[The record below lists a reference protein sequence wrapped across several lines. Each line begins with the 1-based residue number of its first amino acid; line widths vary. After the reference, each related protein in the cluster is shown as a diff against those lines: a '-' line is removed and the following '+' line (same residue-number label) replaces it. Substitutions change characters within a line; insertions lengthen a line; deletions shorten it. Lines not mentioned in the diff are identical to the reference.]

1 MKDSFRSGTSDTA
14 LCQCGKAE
22 ESVEHF
28 LLHCENYEKDKKVM
42 MDNVLDIVDSGKSK
56 RSLRITD
63 ELLLAPAFDD
73 ISKRKMLFIKEYC
86 LSSLQGVIGIYNT
99 ITSGVYK
106 AATYF
111 VEFYIG
117 FYLSFTMDFI
127 WSSYIVATV
136 RVKAVQEQQQ
146 QQQQSLS

>member
-1 MKDSFRSGTSDTA
+1 MI
-14 LCQCGKAE
+14 
-22 ESVEHF
+22 
-28 LLHCENYEKDKKVM
+28 
-42 MDNVLDIVDSGKSK
+42 DNVLDIVNSGKSK

-63 ELLLAPAFDD
+63 KLLLLM
-73 ISKRKMLFIKEYC
+73 ISVTEKCCSSRNHC
-86 LSSLQGVIGIYNT
+86 LSSLQGVIGTYNI

>member
-1 MKDSFRSGTSDTA
+1 MI
-14 LCQCGKAE
+14 
-22 ESVEHF
+22 
-28 LLHCENYEKDKKVM
+28 
-42 MDNVLDIVDSGKSK
+42 DNVLDIVNSGKSK

-63 ELLLAPAFDD
+63 KLLLLM
-73 ISKRKMLFIKEYC
+73 ISVTEKCCSSRNHC
-86 LSSLQGVIGIYNT
+86 LSSLQGVIGTYNI

-127 WSSYIVATV
+127 
-136 RVKAVQEQQQ
+136 
-146 QQQQSLS
+146 